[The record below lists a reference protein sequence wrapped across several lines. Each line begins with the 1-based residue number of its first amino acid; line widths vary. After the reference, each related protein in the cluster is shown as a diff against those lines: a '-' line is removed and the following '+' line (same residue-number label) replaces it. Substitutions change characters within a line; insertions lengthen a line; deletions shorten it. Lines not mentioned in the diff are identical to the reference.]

1 MTRKLLNFLNVI
13 EKLTSVSKQGYLDAS
28 LAKAWVYQGHLPY
41 IWILWT
47 FCPTIKRNFQNVF
60 AMYCSWGKETVESF
74 TSLHNW
80 YTFQYYTKEQNKSFE
95 LLFEVQGMPI
105 TALPTIEINIHG
117 LTGWQ
122 SSCHHY
128 RFRGVSSPLFLLGVY
143 LLYTKLCTCRFS

>member
-28 LAKAWVYQGHLPY
+28 LAMAWVYQGHLPY
-41 IWILWT
+41 IWI
-47 FCPTIKRNFQNVF
+47 FVNFLSHYKKKLSKCY
-60 AMYCSWGKETVESF
+60 AMYCSWGKETVESL

-95 LLFEVQGMPI
+95 LLFEVQGIPI

-122 SSCHHY
+122 SSCHHC
-128 RFRGVSSPLFLLGVY
+128 RFRGVSSPLFAWSLPVLHKA
-143 LLYTKLCTCRFS
+143 LHM